1 MAGYMLIEKRM
12 LKPNKVDGVVPHAQE
27 MGFVDYL
34 RELRQEVFPFARGT
48 KLRVVG
54 FEDTLLS
61 AADRRELGAEIHRL
75 LSARAN
81 DLERMGGYVQLVF
94 EWGLE
99 LADQLYLVR
108 GGAERIPLRPILGNV
123 EPHREGTVK
132 YYTTGFNLT

>member
-1 MAGYMLIEKRM
+1 MAGYMLIERKM
-12 LKPNKVDGVVPHAQE
+12 LKPHRADGVAPHAQE
-27 MGFVDYL
+27 MGFLDYL
-34 RELRQEVFPFARGT
+34 RELRQEAFPFQRGT
-48 KLRVVG
+48 RLRVVG
-54 FEDTLLS
+54 FEETLFN

-81 DLERMGGYVQLVF
+81 DLERMGGYIQIVF

-108 GGAERIPLRPILGNV
+108 GGAERIALRQIFGNV
-123 EPHREGTVK
+123 EAHRDGTLK

>member
-1 MAGYMLIEKRM
+1 MAGYMLIERKM
-12 LKPNKVDGVVPHAQE
+12 LRPHRADGVAPNAQE

-54 FEDTLLS
+54 FEETLFN

-81 DLERMGGYVQLVF
+81 DLERMGGYVQIVF

-108 GGAERIPLRPILGNV
+108 GGAERIPLRAIFGNV
-123 EPHREGTVK
+123 EAHRDGALK
-132 YYTTGFNLT
+132 YFTTGFNLT